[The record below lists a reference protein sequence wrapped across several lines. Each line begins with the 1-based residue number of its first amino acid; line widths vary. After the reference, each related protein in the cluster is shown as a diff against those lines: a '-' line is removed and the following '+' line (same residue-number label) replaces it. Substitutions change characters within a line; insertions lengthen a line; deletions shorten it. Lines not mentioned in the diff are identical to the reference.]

1 MNKFIELNINL
12 NENTTTISV
21 QIYHFLS
28 YIKHNITLQQ
38 NKYH

>member
-1 MNKFIELNINL
+1 MNRFIELNMNL

-21 QIYHFLS
+21 QNYHFLS
-28 YIKHNITLQQ
+28 YNKHIITLQQ